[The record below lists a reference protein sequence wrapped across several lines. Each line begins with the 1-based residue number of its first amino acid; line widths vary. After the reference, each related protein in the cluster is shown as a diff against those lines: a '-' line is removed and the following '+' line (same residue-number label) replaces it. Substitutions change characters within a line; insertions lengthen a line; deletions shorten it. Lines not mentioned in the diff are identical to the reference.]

1 MKFYESS
8 KLLALLFTGAITLTA
23 CGDDNEGTEPNPNPP
38 VQPET
43 PDKGEH

>member
-38 VQPET
+38 FSPKLQIKE
-43 PDKGEH
+43 KH